1 MPNSSCPDRIAG
13 ASGLLVMG
21 SMGNESYLR
30 NCEYT
35 KVARCSAA
43 AAKGQIPVLVGVTD
57 VSIGRVM
64 DRVEAISDI
73 EGIDGIVSTVPYY
86 ATVKHLK
93 TTGREVSGWYR
104 YTTEF
109 VMQTLADLSGY
120 SFTMDSYDE
129 ETGAASY
136 RFTK

>member
-1 MPNSSCPDRIAG
+1 
-13 ASGLLVMG
+13 MG

-120 SFTMDSYDE
+120 RFTMDSYDE